1 VILIVKSPFALLT
14 SLAILSGL
22 SACGQTGPL
31 YLPKPP
37 ARPAA
42 AKPAATPA
50 GTTNT
55 TNGTTPTPPVQLSPP
70 APAAGVTIP
79 LGNSN
84 ANNPE
89 ATNQSAPA
97 TQQ

>member
-1 VILIVKSPFALLT
+1 MVKVRNIVRIALLPLT
-14 SLAILSGL
+14 AAVL

-37 ARPAA
+37 TRPAA
-42 AKPAATPA
+42 AQPAATPA

-70 APAAGVTIP
+70 APAAGVTVP
-79 LGNSN
+79 VGNSN
-84 ANNPE
+84 ANNTE
-89 ATNQSAPA
+89 ATRQSPPA